1 MSMSKNPQSTI
12 RNLQSRIPHSEFS
25 IPHSGIPHS
34 EFRIPHSLHR
44 FACFTAV
51 CTFLLIIAGGLV
63 TGNDAGLAVPDWP
76 LSFGKWMPEMPGG
89 VLYEHGHRM
98 VAAFVGMLTV
108 ILAVWISVKE
118 PRRWVRRLGWT
129 ALATV
134 ILQGLLGGITVL
146 YFLPPAVSMA
156 HASLAQA
163 FFCITVSLAVV
174 TGRKWIRRHPDTEPE
189 DRPSLR
195 WISLCLVASIYVQLI
210 LGAGYRHN
218 ALGIVPHIL
227 VAALVL
233 LFAAWLAM
241 TAARFYPGDLNRLS
255 LLLLGLVMGQTV
267 LGTATFFI
275 KKENL
280 RAPQPTSEF
289 VWSSTAHVALGALV
303 LAVSLLFALKVHKR
317 YRGANKERR
326 SSRVEAADPV
336 SGGHE
341 KLQAF

>member
-1 MSMSKNPQSTI
+1 MPSRLNPQSEI
-12 RNLQSRIPHSEFS
+12 RNPKSNNPQSEIRNPK
-25 IPHSGIPHS
+25 
-34 EFRIPHSLHR
+34 SLHR

-51 CTFLLIIAGGLV
+51 CTFFLIIAGGLV
-63 TGNDAGLAVPDWP
+63 TSNDAGLAVPDWP
-76 LSFGKWMPEMPGG
+76 LSFGKWLPEMPGG
-89 VLYEHGHRM
+89 VLYEHSHRM

-129 ALATV
+129 AMATV

-163 FFCITVSLAVV
+163 FFCLTISTAVV
-174 TGRKWIRRHPDTEPE
+174 TGDKWAGQQSETDPE

-195 WISLCLVASIYVQLI
+195 GISLCLVAAVYAQLI

-218 ALGIVPHIL
+218 ALGIGSHIL
-227 VAALVL
+227 GAAVVVL
-233 LFAAWLAM
+233 LAARLAVI
-241 TAARFYPGDLNRLS
+241 TVRFYPGELNRHS
-255 LLLLGLVMGQTV
+255 LFLLGLVVGQAL

-280 RAPQPTSEF
+280 RAPQPIFEY
-289 VWSSTAHVALGALV
+289 VWSSTAHVALGALI
-303 LAVSLLFALKVHKR
+303 LASALLLALRIHRR
-317 YRGANKERR
+317 YPGANIGRKWTRMMEIGDHGNW
-326 SSRVEAADPV
+326 E
-336 SGGHE
+336 
-341 KLQAF
+341 QTT